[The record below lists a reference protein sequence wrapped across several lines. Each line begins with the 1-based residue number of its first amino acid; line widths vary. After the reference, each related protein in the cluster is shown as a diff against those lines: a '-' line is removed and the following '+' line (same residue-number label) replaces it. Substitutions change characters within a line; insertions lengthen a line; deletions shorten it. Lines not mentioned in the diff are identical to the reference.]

1 MLQINHLLSFHSRE
15 LLAYDDSNKPL
26 AETDLDNIS
35 KTGSTNIIKQEEQG
49 KGEDNDLSDCTKLP
63 VSSRNSIALSTDTNE
78 GSDREVESE
87 QVSGSN
93 WQETQMALKLSL
105 TLPASCYATMAIRE
119 LLKTSTSVCTSKNFL
134 L

>member
-1 MLQINHLLSFHSRE
+1 
-15 LLAYDDSNKPL
+15 L
-26 AETDLDNIS
+26 AETDLDKIS

-49 KGEDNDLSDCTKLP
+49 KGDEDNDLSDCTKLP
-63 VSSRNSIALSTDTNE
+63 VCSRNSIALSSDTNE
-78 GSDREVESE
+78 ESEREVESE

>member
-1 MLQINHLLSFHSRE
+1 V
-15 LLAYDDSNKPL
+15 
-26 AETDLDNIS
+26 
-35 KTGSTNIIKQEEQG
+35 
-49 KGEDNDLSDCTKLP
+49 C
-63 VSSRNSIALSTDTNE
+63 SRNSIALSSDTNE
-78 GSDREVESE
+78 ESEREVESE